1 MVTFLI
7 ISLVHHY
14 ILDVSMSR
22 SKIYTQ
28 NLNITV
34 VVKQAFSYLQTNY
47 LRYLYCVQA
56 HPVAVAP
63 LPGG

>member
-1 MVTFLI
+1 
-7 ISLVHHY
+7 
-14 ILDVSMSR
+14 MSR